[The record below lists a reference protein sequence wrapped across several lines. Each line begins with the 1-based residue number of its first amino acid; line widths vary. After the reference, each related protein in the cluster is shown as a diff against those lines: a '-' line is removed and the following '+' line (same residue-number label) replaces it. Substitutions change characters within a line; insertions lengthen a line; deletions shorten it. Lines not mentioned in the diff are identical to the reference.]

1 MIIVLSANIFKTQR
15 GVCTLCLHNFDGRLR
30 HVPCIP
36 LESSSRPRWKKLRT
50 ARVWR
55 GEGYAFCYVDGRSA
69 RNVSLVRDVCSL
81 HCETVTVCAC
91 TWRSNDL
98 AHGTANATLCT
109 TAGAAPRSFYQNE
122 PELLARQL

>member
-1 MIIVLSANIFKTQR
+1 MISVLSANICKTQS
-15 GVCTLCLHNFDGRLR
+15 VCTLCLNNFDGRLR
-30 HVPCIP
+30 YVPGIP

-55 GEGYAFCYVDGRSA
+55 GEAYAFCYVDGRSA
-69 RNVSLVRDVCSL
+69 RNVPLVRDVYSL
-81 HCETVTVCAC
+81 HCETVTFCAC

-98 AHGTANATLCT
+98 AYGTANATFLK
-109 TAGAAPRSFYQNE
+109 TAGAAPRSFYQNH